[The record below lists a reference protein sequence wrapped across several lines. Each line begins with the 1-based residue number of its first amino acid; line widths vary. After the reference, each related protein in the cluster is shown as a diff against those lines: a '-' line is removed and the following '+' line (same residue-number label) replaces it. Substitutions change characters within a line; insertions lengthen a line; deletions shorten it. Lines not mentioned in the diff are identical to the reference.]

1 MVSNGRQQHAATPAT
16 TAGKTTGR
24 RILEGIV
31 TRDKMA
37 KTRRVEVER
46 LVRHA
51 KYGKYVKRRTVCYA
65 HDEKN
70 ESHLGDTVEIIESR
84 PLSKLKRWEL
94 VQGGQEGPEPDAVEP
109 GRRGRRSDA
118 AATAAAR
125 RRKKRSDRF
134 QICDLRLSIDGR
146 SHAPLNRRLQS

>member
-1 MVSNGRQQHAATPAT
+1 MADTNTAT
-16 TAGKTTGR
+16 TGEKSEKTTGR

-46 LVRHA
+46 LVRHP
-51 KYGKYVKRRTVCYA
+51 KYGKFVKRRTVCYV

-84 PLSKLKRWEL
+84 PLSKTKRWDL
-94 VQGGQEGPEPDAVEP
+94 VKIVKKAPSRTLSNLEGAVA
-109 GRRGRRSDA
+109 GSDA
-118 AATAAAR
+118 PSAEAPPAPKAEE
-125 RRKKRSDRF
+125 KK
-134 QICDLRLSIDGR
+134 
-146 SHAPLNRRLQS
+146 

>member
-1 MVSNGRQQHAATPAT
+1 MADTKTPE
-16 TAGKTTGR
+16 KTTGR
-24 RILEGIV
+24 RVLQGIV

-51 KYGKYVKRRTVCYA
+51 KYGKFVKRRTVCYA

-94 VQGGQEGPEPDAVEP
+94 VKIVKKAPSRTLSHLEGAVA
-109 GRRGRRSDA
+109 GADA
-118 AATAAAR
+118 AAVVTAPAAKAEKGDE
-125 RRKKRSDRF
+125 KK
-134 QICDLRLSIDGR
+134 
-146 SHAPLNRRLQS
+146 